1 MTSISPTQDIRR
13 VGLCID
19 PLDVLFFR
27 DGRPFDAA
35 SRAYGGLPLP
45 RTIAGSL
52 RTALLQRNGF
62 DFSKLQQGSPGSS
75 PLSAATT
82 RETLIGLGAPGWILA
97 TRFRGPWLA
106 LRERSG
112 SALIPLLPSPAT
124 LLWSKSCKEWCRLY
138 PWTQGLPG
146 WTDKEILPL
155 WHRKLGDPKH
165 PGGYLTLPGIFA
177 FLRGEEPDKKTEW
190 FDENDLFGY
199 DDRTGIR
206 VDAETLTAARGQIYG
221 ARFLSLRP
229 RVKKEGCGNEFEV
242 LLYAEVIL
250 PAEAPQSDHQLVDG
264 PIPLGGEGKYAGVK
278 TLDEPV
284 GWACPDLPGQHDR
297 SLWLLATP
305 GIFGERAV
313 EGRQSTPAD
322 RPDAIHPPAKLRAAA
337 SLHPQAVSGWDIA
350 MNGPRPTRFAVPTG
364 SVYHVEGDFR
374 PPGGSLCAS
383 QELAA
388 EGWGFAL
395 RGVWNHG

>member
-13 VGLCID
+13 IGLCID

-35 SRAYGGLPLP
+35 SRAYGCLPLP
-45 RTIAGSL
+45 RTIADSSVRPYSSGMASIF
-52 RTALLQRNGF
+52 RNCN
-62 DFSKLQQGSPGSS
+62 K
-75 PLSAATT
+75 
-82 RETLIGLGAPGWILA
+82 GAPAAALFQQPPHARRSSVWRSGWILA

-206 VDAETLTAARGQIYG
+206 VDAETLTAARGQIY
-221 ARFLSLRP
+221 APASFHCAPVSRRKVAATNSRCCCTRKSFCRRKRLSPTTNSLTDQSRS
-229 RVKKEGCGNEFEV
+229 
-242 LLYAEVIL
+242 
-250 PAEAPQSDHQLVDG
+250 EAKAS
-264 PIPLGGEGKYAGVK
+264 
-278 TLDEPV
+278 
-284 GWACPDLPGQHDR
+284 
-297 SLWLLATP
+297 TP
-305 GIFGERAV
+305 G
-313 EGRQSTPAD
+313 
-322 RPDAIHPPAKLRAAA
+322 
-337 SLHPQAVSGWDIA
+337 
-350 MNGPRPTRFAVPTG
+350 
-364 SVYHVEGDFR
+364 
-374 PPGGSLCAS
+374 
-383 QELAA
+383 
-388 EGWGFAL
+388 
-395 RGVWNHG
+395 

>member
-13 VGLCID
+13 IGLCID

-221 ARFLSLRP
+221 AASFHCAPVSRRKVAATNSRCCCTRKSFCRRKRLSPTTNSLTDQSRS
-229 RVKKEGCGNEFEV
+229 
-242 LLYAEVIL
+242 
-250 PAEAPQSDHQLVDG
+250 EAKAS
-264 PIPLGGEGKYAGVK
+264 
-278 TLDEPV
+278 
-284 GWACPDLPGQHDR
+284 
-297 SLWLLATP
+297 TP
-305 GIFGERAV
+305 G
-313 EGRQSTPAD
+313 
-322 RPDAIHPPAKLRAAA
+322 
-337 SLHPQAVSGWDIA
+337 
-350 MNGPRPTRFAVPTG
+350 
-364 SVYHVEGDFR
+364 
-374 PPGGSLCAS
+374 
-383 QELAA
+383 
-388 EGWGFAL
+388 
-395 RGVWNHG
+395 